1 MVVPLGAGSFI
12 LKTGVRLLSTYIA
25 VIIVYFIVVRVLP
38 VLAAGG
44 DVYADPVLISF
55 KRAEEDPRLVEWARE
70 GIKLYGLDK
79 PLIPDQLI
87 SYLRSVLAFQFGT
100 SFYSQR
106 PVATEIAVRLPY
118 TLSFYTITTIL
129 PIVMGFYFGVT
140 AAKHRG
146 EKWDSIIIQVS
157 TVSRILPGWLVLL
170 IIYYCL
176 AYIPII
182 NWNIQI
188 FPLPVRPPEIGLKS
202 LEQLKYLLW
211 YMSPMLLAALIA
223 WSGGWIYYVRQLIV
237 SEMGQDYYI
246 TAIAKGLDEK
256 NALKKHVIPNVRPP
270 IVMSLAYT
278 VPDIFG
284 GAIIFEI
291 IANWP
296 GIASFSYL
304 ALQTW
309 DFPVLSAFFSISV
322 LLNVVS
328 LFIAELVLL
337 AIDPRIRI
345 GK

>member
-1 MVVPLGAGSFI
+1 MGAGRFI
-12 LKTGVRLLSTYIA
+12 VKTGIRLLATYVV
-25 VIIVYFIVVRVLP
+25 VIVLYFVVVRILP

-44 DVYADPVLISF
+44 DVYADPVLVSF
-55 KRAEEDPRLVEWARE
+55 KRAEEDPKLIEWARE

-79 PLIPDQLI
+79 PLFPDQLI
-87 SYLRSVLAFQFGT
+87 VYLGSVLTFQFGT

-106 PVATEIAVRLPY
+106 PVVTEIAVRLPY

-129 PIVMGFYFGVT
+129 PIIIGFYLGVT

-146 EKWDSIIIQVS
+146 KRLDSIIIQTS

-170 IIYYCL
+170 IIYYSL
-176 AYIPII
+176 AYIPIVY
-182 NWNIQI
+182 WNIQI
-188 FPLPVRPPEIGLKS
+188 FPLPVRPPEIGFKS
-202 LEQLKYLLW
+202 WGQFLYLIW

-223 WSGGWIYYVRQLIV
+223 WSGGWIYYIRQLVV
-237 SEMGQDYYI
+237 SEMGQDYYL
-246 TAIAKGLDEK
+246 TALAKGFDEK
-256 NALKKHVIPNVRPP
+256 IALRKHVIPNVRPP

-278 VPDIFG
+278 IPDIFG
-284 GAIIFEI
+284 GAVIFEI

-322 LLNVVS
+322 MLNVIS
-328 LFIAELVLL
+328 LFVAELILL
-337 AIDPRIRI
+337 LIDPRVRV
-345 GK
+345 GG